1 MSHMRAFR
9 QMPEGDTQP
18 RIPAV
23 AEGDLLQ
30 LALRSDSTLLC
41 VVRAA
46 VARLTAL
53 FEFSE
58 AECRGIT
65 RAVDEALTNIVRHS
79 YGGGTDRPIAIHF
92 RRLVRETYTGLEILL
107 WDAGPAIDSTKL
119 NPRSLEQI
127 RPGGLGLHFIHQAM
141 DIVEFSR
148 VGDVNQLR
156 LVKYPGFATAGPNF

>member
-1 MSHMRAFR
+1 MTTFR
-9 QMPEGDTQP
+9 QMPERDARQG
-18 RIPAV
+18 IPEV
-23 AEGDLLQ
+23 TEGDLLQ
-30 LALRSDSTLLC
+30 MALRSDSSLLC

-79 YGGGTDRPIAIHF
+79 YGCRTDKPIAIHF
-92 RRLVRETYTGLEILL
+92 RRQSRMTHTGLEILL
-107 WDAGPAIDSTKL
+107 WDEGAATDSTKL
-119 NPRSLEQI
+119 RPRSLEEL
-127 RPGGLGLHFIHQAM
+127 RPGGLGLHFIREAM
-141 DIVEFSR
+141 EIVEFTR

-156 LVKYPGFATAGPNF
+156 LVKYPGSATAGPSF